1 MMTKRITL
9 TREWYQLTDGTT
21 EATIQF
27 TDPVAVCRAEKGVKP
42 DNHTPGMQFSNTVLT
57 FTPPDE
63 VWVRSHGLFRNVD
76 IVVW

>member
-1 MMTKRITL
+1 
-9 TREWYQLTDGTT
+9 
-21 EATIQF
+21 
-27 TDPVAVCRAEKGVKP
+27 VCRAEKGVKP
-42 DNHTPGMQFSNTVLT
+42 DNNTPGMQFSNTVLT